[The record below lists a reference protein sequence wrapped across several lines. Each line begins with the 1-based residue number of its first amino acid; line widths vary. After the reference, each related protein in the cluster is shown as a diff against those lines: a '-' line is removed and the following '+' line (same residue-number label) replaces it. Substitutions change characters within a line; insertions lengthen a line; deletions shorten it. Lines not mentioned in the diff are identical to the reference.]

1 MPIDRRQQGK
11 RPSARDN
18 VGVEIAEVR
27 DNKGPLTTKEIL
39 FPNLY

>member
-11 RPSARDN
+11 RLSVRDN
-18 VGVEIAEVR
+18 AGVEIAEVR

-39 FPNLY
+39 FPKLF